1 MTNRVERIVMRAL
14 VIELFEAIDT
24 KPIHSLLTDQ
34 DYWHAFPAELFERQ
48 FAFCIFLN
56 VVLGV
61 FDALL
66 SKVALRLF
74 AHTAPTRRVYDNLSL
89 TDINARRI
97 VRYPFVSVYPK
108 LHFFRRVRSGGLI
121 GEVNL
126 AALINPPV
134 DLRPRGTRRH
144 HIRRD
149 NHEDL
154 SGPSTHNAKLS
165 RRY

>member
-97 VRYPFVSVYPK
+97 VRYPFVGVYPERH
-108 LHFFRRVRSGGLI
+108 LFRRVRPRRLI

-126 AALINPPV
+126 AVFIDPAI
-134 DLRPRGTRRH
+134 DLRMRG
-144 HIRRD
+144 IRQCYT
-149 NHEDL
+149 HEEQQE
-154 SGPSTHNAKLS
+154 N
-165 RRY
+165 R